1 MIICL
6 FCSAQMAEA
15 VLLALTKIGDALAN
29 EIAKEL
35 IAKLS
40 EKVNNLK
47 DLDEKIEQMRK
58 QLTTM
63 NNVILQIGTTYLTD
77 EVVKG
82 WIGEVRKV
90 AYRVEDVMDKYS
102 YYSVQMAEEWFLKKY
117 FIKASHYVSVFTEIA
132 NEVVKI
138 EKEIKQVIELKDQW
152 LHPSQLVSD
161 PLTEMERQRSRD
173 SFPELVKDE
182 DLVGIEDNRRLLT
195 EWLYTDELDSK
206 VITVSGM
213 GGLGKTTLVTN
224 VYEREKIN
232 FSAHAWMVVSQ
243 TYTVDA
249 LLRKLLWKVGYT
261 EPPLS
266 SNIDKMDV
274 YDLKEE
280 IKRMLKVRKCL
291 IVLDDVWDQEAY
303 FQIRDAFQND
313 QGSRVIIT
321 TRKNHV
327 AALASSTCHLDLQPL
342 SDIHG
347 FDLFCRRAFY
357 NIKDHEC
364 PTELVKVAK
373 SIVER
378 CQGLPLAIVSI
389 GCLLSSRSRSH
400 YVWNQAY
407 NQLRSELSK
416 NNHVRAILNMSYHD
430 LSGDLRNCFL
440 YCSLF
445 PEDYPLSRES
455 LVRLWIAEGFVLR
468 KENNTPEAVAEGNL
482 MELIYRNMLQV
493 TEYDDLGRVN
503 TCGMHDIMRDLALS
517 AAKEE
522 KFGSAND
529 FGTMVEIDKDVRR
542 LSTYRWKDST
552 APILKLLRLRT
563 IVSLEAF
570 SSSID
575 MLSSVLSHSSYLTV
589 LELQDS
595 EITQVPPS
603 IGNLFN
609 LRYIGLRRTKV
620 KSLPDSI
627 EKLLNLHTLDM
638 KQTKIEKLPRG
649 ITKIKK
655 LRHLFA
661 DRCVDEKQ
669 SEFRYFVGMQAP
681 KDLSNLKELQTL
693 ETVEASKDLAEQLK
707 KLIKLKSVWIDN
719 ISSADCDN
727 IFATLSNMPL
737 LSSLLLSARN
747 ENEPLSFEALKPSST
762 ELHRLIVRGQWAKS
776 TLDYPIF
783 RSHSTHLKYLS
794 LSWCHLGEDP
804 LGMLA
809 SNLSDLTYLKLNNM
823 QSAATLVLRAKAFP
837 KLKTLVL
844 RQMPDVKQ
852 IKIMDGALPCIECLY
867 IVLLPKL
874 DKVPQGIESLNS
886 LKKLSLLNLH
896 KDFKIQWNGNE
907 MHKKMLHVAEIYV

>member
-1 MIICL
+1 
-6 FCSAQMAEA
+6 MAEA

-40 EKVNNLK
+40 EKVNNVK

-63 NNVILQIGTTYLTD
+63 NNVILQIGTAYLTD

-117 FIKASHYVSVFTEIA
+117 FIKASHYVIVFTEIA

-313 QGSRVIIT
+313 EGSR
-321 TRKNHV
+321 
-327 AALASSTCHLDLQPL
+327 D
-342 SDIHG
+342 
-347 FDLFCRRAFY
+347 
-357 NIKDHEC
+357 
-364 PTELVKVAK
+364 
-373 SIVER
+373 
-378 CQGLPLAIVSI
+378 
-389 GCLLSSRSRSH
+389 
-400 YVWNQAY
+400 
-407 NQLRSELSK
+407 
-416 NNHVRAILNMSYHD
+416 
-430 LSGDLRNCFL
+430 
-440 YCSLF
+440 
-445 PEDYPLSRES
+445 
-455 LVRLWIAEGFVLR
+455 
-468 KENNTPEAVAEGNL
+468 
-482 MELIYRNMLQV
+482 
-493 TEYDDLGRVN
+493 
-503 TCGMHDIMRDLALS
+503 
-517 AAKEE
+517 
-522 KFGSAND
+522 
-529 FGTMVEIDKDVRR
+529 
-542 LSTYRWKDST
+542 
-552 APILKLLRLRT
+552 
-563 IVSLEAF
+563 
-570 SSSID
+570 
-575 MLSSVLSHSSYLTV
+575 
-589 LELQDS
+589 
-595 EITQVPPS
+595 
-603 IGNLFN
+603 
-609 LRYIGLRRTKV
+609 
-620 KSLPDSI
+620 
-627 EKLLNLHTLDM
+627 
-638 KQTKIEKLPRG
+638 
-649 ITKIKK
+649 
-655 LRHLFA
+655 
-661 DRCVDEKQ
+661 
-669 SEFRYFVGMQAP
+669 
-681 KDLSNLKELQTL
+681 
-693 ETVEASKDLAEQLK
+693 
-707 KLIKLKSVWIDN
+707 
-719 ISSADCDN
+719 
-727 IFATLSNMPL
+727 
-737 LSSLLLSARN
+737 
-747 ENEPLSFEALKPSST
+747 ENEPLCFEALKPRST
-762 ELHRLIVRGQWAKS
+762 ELHRLIIRGQWAKW

-783 RSHSTHLKYLS
+783 RSHGKYLKYLA

-809 SNLSDLTYLKLNNM
+809 SHLSNLTYLRLNNM
-823 QSAATLVLRAKAFP
+823 HSAETLVLDAEAFP
-837 KLKTLVL
+837 YLKTLVL
-844 RQMPDVKQ
+844 QKMPDVNQ
-852 IKIMDGALPCIECLY
+852 IKIMDGALPCIEGLY
-867 IVLLPKL
+867 IVSLPKL
-874 DKVPQGIESLNS
+874 NKVPQGIESLSS
-886 LKKLSLLNLH
+886 LKKLWLTSLH
-896 KDFKIQWNGNE
+896 KDFKIQWNGNG
-907 MHKKMLHVAEIYV
+907 MHQKTMHVAEIYFM